1 MEAFLVLKSFPDANR
16 NPPRINCGAGFRAQ
30 TPSLANVIERVLK
43 KNPGRAAAGRL

>member
-16 NPPRINCGAGFRAQ
+16 NPPRIKCGAGFRAQ

-43 KNPGRAAAGRL
+43 KIPAARRPGGL